1 MSTVDERYDVRTDPR
16 DSVRVPACADESSS
30 YEGGGTGTDFH
41 RTHPRGG
48 ITWAARRERSGA

>member
-1 MSTVDERYDVRTDPR
+1 VSTVDERYDVRTAPR

-30 YEGGGTGTDFH
+30 HEGGGTGTDF

-48 ITWAARRERSGA
+48 ITWVARLERSGA

>member
-1 MSTVDERYDVRTDPR
+1 MDERYDVRTAPR

-30 YEGGGTGTDFH
+30 YEGGGTGADF

-48 ITWAARRERSGA
+48 ITWAARLERSGA

>member
-16 DSVRVPACADESSS
+16 DSVRVPACADEPS
-30 YEGGGTGTDFH
+30 YEGGGTGADF

-48 ITWAARRERSGA
+48 ITWVARLERSGA